1 MIPTSSFLTVLVQRV
16 GSSHKYFDWFCSLY
30 RMVFW
35 DLSLVQHMKLDID
48 DDVVV
53 FDAPD
58 RIGIL
63 LLNVYVYQIFFE
75 FFFVLGVRFLFLIYF
90 LYYMQINKVSFTL
103 MLQTIFLST
112 NSFQSNQNL
121 SKVFDKW
128 MAAHLGNTLSR

>member
-1 MIPTSSFLTVLVQRV
+1 
-16 GSSHKYFDWFCSLY
+16 LY

-63 LLNVYVYQIFFE
+63 LLNVYVC
-75 FFFVLGVRFLFLIYF
+75 
-90 LYYMQINKVSFTL
+90 
-103 MLQTIFLST
+103 
-112 NSFQSNQNL
+112 
-121 SKVFDKW
+121 
-128 MAAHLGNTLSR
+128 